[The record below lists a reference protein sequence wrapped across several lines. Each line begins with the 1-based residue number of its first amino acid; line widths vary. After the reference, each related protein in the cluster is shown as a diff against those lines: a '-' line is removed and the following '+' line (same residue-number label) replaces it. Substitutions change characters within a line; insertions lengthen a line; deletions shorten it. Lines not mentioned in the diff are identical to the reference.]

1 MIGRDSQGGA
11 RGVVRGAARLVRGA
25 GRFTVALLSDTRHV
39 LVRDPATA
47 VALSRAIAGERDVRL
62 LPAVDRAL
70 ASRRTTG
77 LLTLRAQIMET
88 RGELTEARATWREAA
103 QRGAGRARGRIA
115 MLDGRIT
122 ETDTTWLPRLPGD
135 AERLEPVSRRRILHI
150 AKSSAP
156 ERWSGF
162 TIRTMHNLHAQQAAG
177 LEPIMATEI
186 GWPRVTGVTDVA
198 PVIEV
203 EGTTHYRLD
212 RGPGYEPSSTP
223 NDRRDI
229 DNAEALLPLV
239 RELRPAILH
248 AHSGYRG
255 GEHALIAL
263 ALREKLG
270 IPVVYE
276 VRGLFEAVWSPDPD
290 TASASELFA
299 RRLAQETRIL
309 HDVDGVLAISE
320 ALADDMVSRGIP
332 REKIGIL
339 PNGIDPEA
347 LVRPE
352 RDAGL
357 RRELGLEGRFTVGYL
372 GNLDHWREGIDVL
385 IAAVARLREQ
395 GRRDVSLLV
404 VGDGTRRL
412 ALEAE
417 ARRLG
422 VADVC
427 RFTGRVPHDRV
438 AQYYA
443 QMDLFANARVEERAA
458 RYITPLKPYE
468 AMALGVPVL
477 VSDLP
482 ALREIVDPPN
492 RGLTAPAGDAAG
504 LAEAIARLA
513 DDPAERARIAEAGR
527 TWVRAERTWRAN
539 GDRYRAAY
547 ERILGPLD
555 ADGGG

>member
-1 MIGRDSQGGA
+1 M
-11 RGVVRGAARLVRGA
+11 VVRAAARRA
-25 GRFTVALLSDTRHV
+25 RTARRFAVALLSDTRHV
-39 LVRDPATA
+39 LVRNPATA
-47 VALSRAIAGERDVRL
+47 VALSRAIIGERDAAL
-62 LPAVDRAL
+62 LSAVDKAL
-70 ASRRTTG
+70 AGRRTTG
-77 LLTLRAQIMET
+77 LLTLRAQLLEM
-88 RGELTEARATWREAA
+88 RGEVTEARATWREVG
-103 QRGAGRARGRIA
+103 QRGSGRARARIE

-122 ETDTTWLPRLPGD
+122 ETETTWLPRLPGGP
-135 AERLEPVSRRRILHI
+135 EPLEPLSRRRVLHI
-150 AKSSAP
+150 TKSSAP

-177 LEPIMATEI
+177 IEPMLVTEI
-186 GWPRVTGVTDVA
+186 GWPRVTGVTDIE
-198 PVIEV
+198 PVIQV
-203 EGTTHYRLD
+203 EGVTHYRLD
-212 RGPGYEPSSTP
+212 RGPDYDPLNTP
-223 NDRRDI
+223 NDRRDA
-229 DNAEALLPLV
+229 DTTEALLPLV

-255 GEHALIAL
+255 GEHALMAL

-276 VRGLFEAVWSPDPD
+276 VRGLFETVWSRDP
-290 TASASELFA
+290 AIAAGSELFA

-320 ALADDMVSRGIP
+320 ALADDMVARGIP
-332 REKIGIL
+332 REKITIL

-347 LVRPE
+347 LVRPD
-352 RDAGL
+352 RDTGL
-357 RRELGLEGRFTVGYL
+357 RGELGLEGRFVVGYL
-372 GNLDHWREGIDVL
+372 GNLDHRREGIDVL
-385 IAAVARLREQ
+385 IAAIARLHAQ
-395 GRRDVSLLV
+395 GRSDIALLV
-404 VGDGTRRL
+404 VGDGTERP

-417 ARRLG
+417 VTRLG
-422 VADVC
+422 VAGAC
-427 RFTGRVPHDRV
+427 RFIGRVPHASV

-443 QMDLFANARVEERAA
+443 QMDLFANTRIEERAA

-468 AMALGVPVL
+468 AMALGIPVL

-492 RGLTAPAGDAAG
+492 RGLTAPVGDAAG
-504 LAEAIARLA
+504 LADAIARLV

-527 TWVRAERTWRAN
+527 TWVRSERTWRAN

-555 ADGGG
+555 AGRSG